1 MSYDG
6 VVLQA
11 AVVFTAVSFVLLWAA
26 DLVSVEAGVF
36 VVLVGA
42 VVYTLGELT
51 AGPVVAALS
60 AEAAPSAVRGR
71 YMAATQLAWSV
82 AGAIGPL
89 LWAFLLARGAW
100 AAWGA
105 SLRALRG
112 VVGAGAGARGA
123 GCPWPAAPSPTSPR
137 VPSRPRS
144 TRPPRHP
151 PPERQRGICRRDTP
165 SCGV

>member
-1 MSYDG
+1 M
-6 VVLQA
+6 V
-11 AVVFTAVSFVLLWAA
+11 
-26 DLVSVEAGVF
+26 

-60 AEAAPSAVRGR
+60 AEAAPAAQRGR

-105 SLRALRG
+105 SLVLCAVWSGL
-112 VVGAGAGARGA
+112 VAGARRP
-123 GCPWPAAPSPTSPR
+123 GCRWPAAPSPTSPR

-144 TRPPRHP
+144 TRPPRRP
-151 PPERQRGICRRDTP
+151 PPDRQRGICRRDTP